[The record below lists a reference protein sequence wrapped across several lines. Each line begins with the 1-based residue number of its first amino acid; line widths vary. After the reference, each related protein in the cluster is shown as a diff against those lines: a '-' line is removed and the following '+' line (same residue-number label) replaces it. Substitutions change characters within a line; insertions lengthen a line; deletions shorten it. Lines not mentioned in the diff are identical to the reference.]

1 MIIINALLVDYQQYS
16 LPLFRKSVQ
25 LHKNSEY
32 NDYNSAEIFGNV
44 GSWSR

>member
-25 LHKNSEY
+25 LHKKSEY
-32 NDYNSAEIFGNV
+32 NVITRQKYFDMKFLK
-44 GSWSR
+44 